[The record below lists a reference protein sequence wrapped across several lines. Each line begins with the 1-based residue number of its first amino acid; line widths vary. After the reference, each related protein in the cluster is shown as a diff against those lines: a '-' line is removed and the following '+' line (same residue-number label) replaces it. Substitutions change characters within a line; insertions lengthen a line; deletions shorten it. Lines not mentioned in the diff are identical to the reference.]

1 MRTRRG
7 TIVDTLRDRI
17 IIPVTN
23 PGGAIDG
30 FIGRDTS
37 GNPRAPKYR
46 NPTRTAT
53 FDKRTL
59 LDRPTHHPV
68 GADATVVVVEGPL
81 DALSIAAAA
90 ARTGQSAA
98 LVPCTAS
105 GVTVSDAQAAA
116 VTDLTAGQLVIAL
129 DGDQAGAEGT
139 LRWIAALA
147 LDHHRAASLTRL
159 PDGLDPADWL
169 ARTGDLGLD
178 AFHHTST
185 GAGTRSL
192 VAPRQAGRE
201 LVQLSLSQ
209 ARDPVRDTV
218 AFLLPL
224 ASQLRSTQAAELLR
238 QAEDEM
244 TRSGWNPHGVF
255 SRRLREE
262 AVIRL
267 RHGLRPSAHTA
278 VAPDSFRAQDLSPV
292 LSWP

>member
-1 MRTRRG
+1 
-7 TIVDTLRDRI
+7 
-17 IIPVTN
+17 
-23 PGGAIDG
+23 
-30 FIGRDTS
+30 
-37 GNPRAPKYR
+37 
-46 NPTRTAT
+46 
-53 FDKRTL
+53 
-59 LDRPTHHPV
+59 
-68 GADATVVVVEGPL
+68 VVVVEGPL

-147 LDHHRAASLTRL
+147 LDHHRAACVTRL

-169 ARTGDLGLD
+169 ARAGDLGLD
-178 AFHHTST
+178 AFHDNVTAT
-185 GAGTRSL
+185 GTGTRSL

-224 ASQLRSTQAAELLR
+224 ATQLKPVAAAELLR

-255 SRRLREE
+255 SRHLREE
-262 AVIRL
+262 AVTRL
-267 RHGLRPSAHTA
+267 RHGLGSHAPTA
-278 VAPDSFRAQDLSPV
+278 VAPDSFRAHDLSPV
-292 LSWP
+292 LSRP